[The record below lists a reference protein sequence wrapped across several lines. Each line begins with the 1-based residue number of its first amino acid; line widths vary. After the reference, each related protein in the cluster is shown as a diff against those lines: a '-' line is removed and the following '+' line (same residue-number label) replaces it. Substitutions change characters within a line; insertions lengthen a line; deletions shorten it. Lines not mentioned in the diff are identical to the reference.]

1 MCLRPALSAFFLPVY
16 SNTRMT
22 DNEDRLAKEAV
33 QDHETTDNPMDLLG
47 MVDQDL
53 QFDAKMRRER
63 NVPAHVAI
71 IRDTCFKMATWDGF
85 LKAAILKHTST
96 ADEIDV
102 GPTAALHQCAPPP
115 DGAAGSGGNEKVG
128 KCSSAWKIKTMR
140 DLFGSKIASK
150 TVRDIF
156 RSQVHVA
163 SCRMTRMHHST
174 GAGISSSY
182 H

>member
-1 MCLRPALSAFFLPVY
+1 
-16 SNTRMT
+16 MT
-22 DNEDRLAKEAV
+22 DNEDRLAKEATK
-33 QDHETTDNPMDLLG
+33 DYETTDNPMDLLG

-53 QFDAKMRRER
+53 QFDVKMRRER
-63 NVPAHVAI
+63 NVPAHIAI
-71 IRDTCFKMATWDGF
+71 IRDTYFKMATWDGF
-85 LKAAILKHTST
+85 LKAAILKHTSI
-96 ADEIDV
+96 ADEVDIV
-102 GPTAALHQCAPPP
+102 HAAVMHQHAPPP
-115 DGAAGSGGNEKVG
+115 DGADGSGGNEVANKKVG
-128 KCSSAWKIKTMR
+128 KCTGAWKIKTMR